1 MKLFKKYILLIW
13 VAGLSSCNYL
23 DVVPDNIATV
33 DHAFQM
39 RSQAEKYLFT
49 CYSYLP
55 NHGNW
60 ANDPAILTGDEIWL
74 YYPYR
79 NAPSH
84 SRAPEV
90 WEVARGNQNILDPY
104 VDYWD
109 GGNGGKP
116 LFGAIRDCNTFLENI
131 NSVPDMDENERLRWI
146 SEVKFLKAYYHWFL
160 LRMYG
165 PIPIIDENLPI
176 SSSPEE
182 VQVHRQPVDSVFNY
196 ISNLLD
202 EAAASLPPV
211 IIDQVSDMGRATA
224 PIALAVKAQVLM
236 TAASP
241 LFNGNPDYVNF
252 KDKQG
257 VQLFNPT
264 YDASKW
270 ARAAEACKEAIDLLH
285 ETGHKLYEFNPV
297 VNTYN
302 LGPELKTQMD
312 IRNAFTEKWNSE
324 IVWGATNSMMG
335 SVQRQAAAIIDPNS
349 NTGSISSRPKKQ
361 YAPTMKIA
369 EMFYTNNGLPIEED
383 RTWDYA
389 NRYELE
395 TATED
400 DKYYIKPNYVTAKL
414 HFDREPRFYADIG
427 FDGGIWY
434 GQGNYN
440 QDEAWHLEGKLGQ
453 LSGRSRADEHSITG
467 YYTKKIVNFLNVLQ
481 TSGTYTIQSYP
492 FPVIRLADLY
502 LYYSEALN
510 EVNGPTD
517 ETYQWINLVRDR
529 AGIPTVQEAWQ
540 QYSNNPSKHTTKEG
554 FRDIIQQ
561 ERMIELVFE
570 GARYWDLM
578 RWKKAESV
586 LNQPVRGWNIGQVET
601 VQYYQPVVLYNQ
613 TFKKKNYFWPIQES
627 SLIRNKN
634 LVQNPGW

>member
-182 VQVHRQPVDSVFNY
+182 VQVHRQPVDSVFN
-196 ISNLLD
+196 
-202 EAAASLPPV
+202 
-211 IIDQVSDMGRATA
+211 
-224 PIALAVKAQVLM
+224 
-236 TAASP
+236 
-241 LFNGNPDYVNF
+241 
-252 KDKQG
+252 
-257 VQLFNPT
+257 
-264 YDASKW
+264 
-270 ARAAEACKEAIDLLH
+270 
-285 ETGHKLYEFNPV
+285 
-297 VNTYN
+297 
-302 LGPELKTQMD
+302 
-312 IRNAFTEKWNSE
+312 
-324 IVWGATNSMMG
+324 
-335 SVQRQAAAIIDPNS
+335 
-349 NTGSISSRPKKQ
+349 
-361 YAPTMKIA
+361 
-369 EMFYTNNGLPIEED
+369 
-383 RTWDYA
+383 
-389 NRYELE
+389 
-395 TATED
+395 
-400 DKYYIKPNYVTAKL
+400 
-414 HFDREPRFYADIG
+414 
-427 FDGGIWY
+427 
-434 GQGNYN
+434 
-440 QDEAWHLEGKLGQ
+440 
-453 LSGRSRADEHSITG
+453 
-467 YYTKKIVNFLNVLQ
+467 
-481 TSGTYTIQSYP
+481 
-492 FPVIRLADLY
+492 
-502 LYYSEALN
+502 
-510 EVNGPTD
+510 
-517 ETYQWINLVRDR
+517 
-529 AGIPTVQEAWQ
+529 
-540 QYSNNPSKHTTKEG
+540 
-554 FRDIIQQ
+554 
-561 ERMIELVFE
+561 
-570 GARYWDLM
+570 
-578 RWKKAESV
+578 
-586 LNQPVRGWNIGQVET
+586 
-601 VQYYQPVVLYNQ
+601 
-613 TFKKKNYFWPIQES
+613 
-627 SLIRNKN
+627 
-634 LVQNPGW
+634 

>member
-1 MKLFKKYILLIW
+1 
-13 VAGLSSCNYL
+13 
-23 DVVPDNIATV
+23 
-33 DHAFQM
+33 
-39 RSQAEKYLFT
+39 
-49 CYSYLP
+49 
-55 NHGNW
+55 
-60 ANDPAILTGDEIWL
+60 
-74 YYPYR
+74 
-79 NAPSH
+79 APSH

-324 IVWGATNSMMG
+324 
-335 SVQRQAAAIIDPNS
+335 
-349 NTGSISSRPKKQ
+349 
-361 YAPTMKIA
+361 
-369 EMFYTNNGLPIEED
+369 
-383 RTWDYA
+383 
-389 NRYELE
+389 
-395 TATED
+395 
-400 DKYYIKPNYVTAKL
+400 
-414 HFDREPRFYADIG
+414 
-427 FDGGIWY
+427 
-434 GQGNYN
+434 
-440 QDEAWHLEGKLGQ
+440 
-453 LSGRSRADEHSITG
+453 
-467 YYTKKIVNFLNVLQ
+467 
-481 TSGTYTIQSYP
+481 
-492 FPVIRLADLY
+492 
-502 LYYSEALN
+502 
-510 EVNGPTD
+510 
-517 ETYQWINLVRDR
+517 
-529 AGIPTVQEAWQ
+529 
-540 QYSNNPSKHTTKEG
+540 
-554 FRDIIQQ
+554 
-561 ERMIELVFE
+561 
-570 GARYWDLM
+570 
-578 RWKKAESV
+578 
-586 LNQPVRGWNIGQVET
+586 
-601 VQYYQPVVLYNQ
+601 
-613 TFKKKNYFWPIQES
+613 
-627 SLIRNKN
+627 
-634 LVQNPGW
+634 